1 MSSEQPRPDNG
12 DLTDPAEPAPPMP
25 EEAETR
31 PRRRKRSPLGA
42 FIIELITI
50 VALAILISFLVK
62 TFLLRAFYIPS
73 ESMQPTLEVDDRVVV
88 NLLAPGIMEI
98 ERGDVVVFEDTRSWW
113 GSGGSTESNPVQ
125 DALIFIG
132 LLPDTSAHYVVKR
145 VVGAEGDTVECC
157 DESGRILVNGEP
169 VDEPYL
175 YPGNA
180 PSDTPFEITV
190 PEGHVWLLG
199 DHREASA
206 DSRAHVTEPNS
217 GAVPVEDII
226 GRTAGIIWPLDRMSG
241 GGSDR
246 DPFENVP
253 DPVQ

>member
-73 ESMQPTLEVDDRVVV
+73 ESMQPTLEVDDRIVV

-113 GSGGSTESNPVQ
+113 GPGGSTESNPVQ

-145 VVGAEGDTVECC
+145 VVGTEGDTVECC

-169 VDEPYL
+169 IDEPYL

-180 PSDTPFEITV
+180 PSDTPFEVTV

-226 GRTAGIIWPLDRMSG
+226 GRTAAIIWPLDRMSG